1 LQEIHLELQSPLLV
15 SSIDSSVYTTLYKL
29 YPEPIKASVAMDGW
43 RLSLLGRRSI
53 AMLAYIVSRRSGQT
67 YGDKK
72 GTNTSLSG
80 RVDVAVIRCLVNE
93 KSSRRRGISYH
104 VGI

>member
-1 LQEIHLELQSPLLV
+1 LIV
-15 SSIDSSVYTTLYKL
+15 SSVYTTLYKL
-29 YPEPIKASVAMDGW
+29 QAESIKARVVMVGW
-43 RLSLLGRRSI
+43 RLSLLGPGSI
-53 AMLAYIVSRRSGQT
+53 AIFAYIVSGRSGQT

-72 GTNTSLSG
+72 GANTSLGG

-93 KSSRRRGISYH
+93 KSSKRKGIRYH